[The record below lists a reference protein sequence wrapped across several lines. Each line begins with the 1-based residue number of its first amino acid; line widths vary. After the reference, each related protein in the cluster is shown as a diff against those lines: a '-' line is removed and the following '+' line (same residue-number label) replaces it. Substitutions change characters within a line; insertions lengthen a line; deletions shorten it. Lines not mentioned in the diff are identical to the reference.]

1 MSESYRDIITTPNPT
16 ATTYE
21 DYVRGIEDLFSRLA
35 DAGVYKG
42 DRGENLKAAPINL
55 LIQSGSTLLT
65 YESFT
70 EEGKELLKAIFDD
83 KNPAEVFVTDGDANM
98 LKKLEFFNSVN
109 TYTWW
114 CTDGDV
120 DKKIFPSTAFVY
132 IDPNATCIRDYSCLL
147 TPKLEPNSSTEGYD
161 LHYSKS
167 EVFPSFWYNPLVFNG
182 KGGWCWRINGV
193 NTDIPA
199 SAANDTGDYN
209 NKLFLVRKFTE
220 RTTEGT
226 TKETF
231 KYYTS
236 INNVVK
242 WYTFEELQNAEKR
255 TPLDGDIG
263 YCLVEVEE
271 PEPDSD
277 GQSVLT
283 KINVINL
290 AVYSAGNWIPASIG
304 TDGEDVLMKF
314 DELFASYIWDCLTFK
329 GVVADNLFIGA
340 DSEGNGVHN
349 ITANSNNF
357 RQLDFAFT
365 GDPYAND
372 SNAGGIIAEIEGI
385 NNSLNTLNDEYTS
398 TSDEGRRR
406 DIMNS
411 VNILKNQLREKELE
425 LETHEEGINFTSSYK
440 HINFGSPKTEGE
452 SEVESTVKSKV
463 NIYSD
468 TYFNREGTTT
478 FRNNVA
484 FEGNAISDDSGSSDT
499 ESYVRPSL
507 TINGYDHIDISNIA
521 STDAQTDPI
530 HIGADI
536 GVGGKLSIEGDLE
549 AEDISSNS
557 VTCVGSLRGERLN
570 VRGVTTEDGQVSMS
584 KAIISKDGRTITAV
598 PDAISPTNI
607 NTYLG
612 DSAKKT
618 YLSSIGRTYLG
629 DYESTGSKSEDSKTI
644 TRSSNSNTKYVFGT
658 TTVPVNSVLEFTY
671 KGYGVAASIYYRH
684 FTKVNFSASMSY
696 RIEVK
701 LFKYNGSTAI
711 DNRWITLYSGKVS
724 GLTGF
729 ENGDNKTWKT
739 TYRYLICSLA
749 SGGKLTEDPTLTTYY
764 TIAHDTSA
772 GKITLTPTDTAKSL
786 NVSFNIRVAVDSIS
800 SSVSDDTVWWK
811 GVGGVGIN
819 SIGIANKVTSSGLVS
834 SANIGNYIDL
844 YTTPVSSNEAQAVLF
859 SNALLIGNPSSYFY
873 FKIRDNK
880 VYICGKSGSGSE
892 QSRSILNL
900 TDGTET

>member
-55 LIQSGSTLLT
+55 LIQSGSTPLT

-70 EEGKELLKAIFDD
+70 EEGKELLRAIFDD
-83 KNPAEVFVTDGDANM
+83 KNPAEVFVTGGEVNM

-114 CTDGDV
+114 CTDGDT

-147 TPKLEPNSSTEGYD
+147 TPKLEPNSSTEEYD

-182 KGGWCWRINGV
+182 KGGWCWKINGV

-199 SAANDTGDYN
+199 SAANDTGEYN
-209 NKLFLVRKFTE
+209 NKLFLIRKFTA
-220 RTTEGT
+220 
-226 TKETF
+226 ETPATF
-231 KYYTS
+231 RYYTS
-236 INNVVK
+236 IADTDNGRGG
-242 WYTFEELQNAEKR
+242 WYTLEELQAAGKR

-263 YCLVEVEE
+263 YCLAEVEE
-271 PEPDSD
+271 EHRN
-277 GQSVLT
+277 GEIV
-283 KINVINL
+283 KIEVINL

-304 TDGEDVLMKF
+304 TDGKDVLMKF

-329 GVVADNLFIGA
+329 GVVADNLFIGS

-349 ITANSNNF
+349 ITTNEHNF

-365 GDPYAND
+365 GDLYAND
-372 SNAGGIIAEIEGI
+372 PNAGSIIAEIEGI

-452 SEVESTVKSKV
+452 SEEESTVKSNV
-463 NIYSD
+463 NIYND

-478 FRNNVA
+478 FRNNVV
-484 FEGNAISDDSGSSDT
+484 FDGNATSDDSESSDT
-499 ESYVRPSL
+499 ESYKKPSL

-521 STDAQTDPI
+521 SADTQTDPI

-584 KAIISKDGRTITAV
+584 KAIISKNGRTITAV
-598 PDAISPTNI
+598 PAEISDSNI

-612 DSAKKT
+612 SASKKT

-772 GKITLTPTDTAKSL
+772 GKITLIPTDTAKSL

-819 SIGIANKVTSSGLVS
+819 SIGIANKVTSSGLVN

-873 FKIRDNK
+873 FKIRNNN
-880 VYICGKSGSGSE
+880 VYICGKSGSGAE

-900 TDGTET
+900 TTGDET

>member
-1 MSESYRDIITTPNPT
+1 MSETYRELITTPNPT
-16 ATTYE
+16 AVTYE

-55 LIQSGSTLLT
+55 LSQSGSTPLT

-70 EEGKELLKAIFDD
+70 DEGKELLRAIFDD
-83 KNPAEVFVTDGDANM
+83 KDPAEVFVTGGDVNM

-114 CTDGDV
+114 CTDGDT
-120 DKKIFPSTAFVY
+120 DKKVFPSTAFVY
-132 IDPNATCIRDYSCLL
+132 IDPNAAVRDIRDYSCLL
-147 TPKLEPNSSTEGYD
+147 TPKLEPNSSTGKYD

-182 KGGWCWRINGV
+182 KGGWCWKINGV

-236 INNVVK
+236 INNVVN
-242 WYTFEELQNAEKR
+242 WYTFEDLQNAEKR

-263 YCLVEVEE
+263 YCLAEVEEPE

-277 GQSVLT
+277 GQPVLT

-290 AVYSAGNWIPASIG
+290 AVYSAKNWIPASI
-304 TDGEDVLMKF
+304 DRKDVLMKF
-314 DELFASYIWDCLTFK
+314 DELFASYIWDCLK
-329 GVVADNLFIGA
+329 YKEVVADNLFIGA

-365 GDPYAND
+365 GEPYEEDP
-372 SNAGGIIAEIEGI
+372 NAEGIIAEIERI
-385 NNSLNTLNDEYTS
+385 NSELEKLDNSYRN
-398 TSDEGRRR
+398 TSDEARKRE
-406 DIMNS
+406 IMNN
-411 VNILKNQLREKELE
+411 VNTLKNQLRGYEKELE
-425 LETHEEGINFTSSYK
+425 EHEEGINFTSSYK
-440 HINFGSPKTEGE
+440 HINFGSE
-452 SEVESTVKSKV
+452 SEDESTTKSKV

-484 FEGNAISDDSGSSDT
+484 FEGNAISDDSESSGT
-499 ESYVRPSL
+499 GSYVRPSL
-507 TINGYDHIDISNIA
+507 TINGYDHIDISNIT

-557 VTCVGSLRGERLN
+557 VTCVGALRGERLN
-570 VRGVTTEDGQVSMS
+570 VRGVTTDDGLVSMS
-584 KAIISKDGRTITAV
+584 KAIISKNGKTITAV
-598 PDAISPTNI
+598 PENI
-607 NTYLG
+607 NSSNITKYLG
-612 DSAKKT
+612 DTAKT
-618 YLSSIGRTYLG
+618 RYLSSIGRTYLG
-629 DYESTGSKSEDSKTI
+629 DYASTGSKSDNSAAISK
-644 TRSSNSNTKYVFGT
+644 SFSEGSKYVFGL
-658 TTVPVNSVLEFTY
+658 TTVPANNTLEFTY
-671 KGYGVAASIYYRH
+671 KGFGVAASIYYRH
-684 FTKVNFSASMSY
+684 FTDVNFRASMSY
-696 RIEVK
+696 KIQVK
-701 LFKYNGSTAI
+701 FRKNGTYSGS
-711 DNRWITLYSGKVS
+711 WITFYSGDFS
-724 GLTGF
+724 GGGW
-729 ENGDNKTWKT
+729 ESGNNKTWKT
-739 TYRYLICSLA
+739 TYRYLICSLDKGYVNKTA
-749 SGGKLTEDPTLTTYY
+749 LEPYY
-764 TIAHDTSA
+764 TITQDTST
-772 GKITLTPTDTAKSL
+772 GKIKITPTSTATSSGY
-786 NVSFNIRVAVDSIS
+786 SFDIRVVVSSIS
-800 SSVSDDTVWWK
+800 SSVEDDTVWWK
-811 GVGGVGIN
+811 GVGGVGIGN
-819 SIGIANKVTSSGLVS
+819 IGIVSGFTDNS
-834 SANIGNYIDL
+834 FINSANIGNYINL
-844 YTTPVSSNEAQAVLF
+844 YTTPVSLDASQAVLF
-859 SNALLIGNPSSYFY
+859 SNALLIGNSSSYFY
-873 FKIRDNK
+873 FKIKDNK
-880 VYICGKSGSGSE
+880 VYICGSSSGVSKE
-892 QSRSILNL
+892 TSRSIFNL
-900 TDGTET
+900 TDGTGT